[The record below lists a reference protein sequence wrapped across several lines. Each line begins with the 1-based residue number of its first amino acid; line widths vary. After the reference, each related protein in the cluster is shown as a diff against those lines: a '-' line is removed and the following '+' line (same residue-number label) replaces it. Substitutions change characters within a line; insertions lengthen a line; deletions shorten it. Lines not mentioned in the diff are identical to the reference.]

1 MEKIIAKEINRVY
14 IRCNDIENFYFK
26 NESKTNILCQFYHRL
41 KMRDNL
47 ENLSVSIEN
56 EKGEPIKGYFRLIFH
71 LRKYAV
77 SI

>member
-1 MEKIIAKEINRVY
+1 MLNNKIYLVRFHLIQ
-14 IRCNDIENFYFK
+14 K
-26 NESKTNILCQFYHRL
+26 NNIYKYETNNVLYHRL
-41 KMRDNL
+41 KMGDNL

-56 EKGEPIKGYFRLIFH
+56 EKGEPIEGYFRLIFH